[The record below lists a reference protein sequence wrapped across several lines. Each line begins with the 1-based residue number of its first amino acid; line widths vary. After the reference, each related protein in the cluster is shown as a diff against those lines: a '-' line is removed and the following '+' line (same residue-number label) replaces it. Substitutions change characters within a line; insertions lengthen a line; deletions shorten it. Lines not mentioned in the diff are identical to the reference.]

1 MSSDSSDNSDSD
13 IESSSNNEESLSS
26 DEDMEH
32 TNNLQL
38 TGEIL
43 KDYNIIC
50 ELGRGSYSIVWLA
63 FNIVDNKFYAL
74 KVQDPKEYKA
84 GVDEIKFVQKLPKQ
98 PAVFNNIIDSFVE
111 IRGTS
116 KNNIKYLCSVWN
128 LHCGNIDNIIR
139 KSNYTNGLP
148 LHLVKRIMKQLITAV
163 EILHKRFKVFH
174 GDIKTDNIL
183 IKGLNAKDEFI
194 INNYMKEQFF
204 EKYSSAKDNY
214 ISKKGV
220 IEMKEKLMIRAI
232 VHKKITNTVLE
243 LYEKSGVSKYTIDS
257 KYIDNIEISLAD
269 FGTHC
274 SEENHYDSA
283 FGTRYYMAPEII
295 LMGRCSY
302 PVDIWAI
309 GCTFYELLTGELLF
323 DPIKDSKHSRD
334 YYHLQLIADTCGEF
348 SHSCIKKTK
357 YMKQYFDANYKLIG
371 YKCPEQNRLDR
382 KLNEKIKDT
391 DQIKNFI
398 LGMLQPETS
407 KRYTIEQ
414 LAKHSFMLM

>member
-1 MSSDSSDNSDSD
+1 MSSDSEYNSDVECSSND
-13 IESSSNNEESLSS
+13 NESSSS

-32 TNNLQL
+32 NNNMEL

-84 GVDEIKFVQKLPKQ
+84 GIEEIKFVQKLPKQ
-98 PAVFNNIIDSFVE
+98 PNVFNNIIDSFVE
-111 IRGTS
+111 IRGDS
-116 KNNIKYLCSVWN
+116 KNHIKYLCSVWN
-128 LHCGNIDNIIR
+128 LHCGNIDGLLR
-139 KSNYTNGLP
+139 KGNYKNGLP
-148 LHLVKRIMKQLITAV
+148 LLLVKRIMKQLISAV
-163 EILHKRFKVFH
+163 EILHKRFRVFH

-194 INNYMKEQFF
+194 INSYMKEQFF
-204 EKYSSAKDNY
+204 EKYSIAKDNY

-220 IEMKEKLMIRAI
+220 IEMKEKLMIRTI
-232 VHKKITNTVLE
+232 VHKKITNTILE
-243 LYEKSGVSKYTIDS
+243 LYEKSGISKYTIDN

-274 SEENHYDSA
+274 NEDNHYDSP

-323 DPIKDSKHSRD
+323 DPIKDSKHTRD
-334 YYHLQLIADTCGEF
+334 YYHLQLISDTCGEL

-357 YMKQYFDANYKLIG
+357 YMRQFFDSNNKLIG

-382 KLNEKIKDT
+382 KLNEQIKDK

-398 LGMLQPETS
+398 MGMLQPDIS
-407 KRYTIEQ
+407 KRHNVDQ
-414 LAKHSFMLM
+414 LVKHCFMQF